1 MVEMNHMKYIK
12 KKKSLDWG
20 LAQGA
25 PSFSSLLNPKS

>member
-1 MVEMNHMKYIK
+1 MVEMNYMKYI

-25 PSFSSLLNPKS
+25 PSFSSLLSPKS